1 MPGTTCIQTPSFPFI
16 ISVHQVMINGK
27 MPRSKIKLMELIKIL
42 EQLDRI
48 ERIVKTGKNVL
59 TIEEAVEYTGISRS
73 YLYKLT
79 ASGEIPFS
87 KPRGKMIYFSKE
99 KLDNWLLNNPSKSK
113 AQIEQEALEYA
124 FRNRRK

>member
-1 MPGTTCIQTPSFPFI
+1 
-16 ISVHQVMINGK
+16 
-27 MPRSKIKLMELIKIL
+27 MEILKIL

-59 TIEEAVEYTGISRS
+59 NMDEAVDYTGISRS

-79 ASGEIPFS
+79 AKGDIPFS

-99 KLDNWLLNNPSKSK
+99 KLDDWLLSSPSKSK
-113 AQIEQEALEYA
+113 AEIQQEALNYT
-124 FRNRRK
+124 FRNRR